1 MSLRSAFPLAIK
13 VLLALAVLG
22 AAGYFAWA
30 RSHPV
35 VRVEAVRK
43 GKAVDAVTG
52 SVTVS
57 AEFVTP
63 IRAAVGGLI
72 KEAKIDT
79 GLTVKKGD
87 FLVQIDPTDLEL
99 EIEATEDNLRTV
111 KRRVE
116 VGSVAKIELEN
127 AKVDLGNAERAAAMG
142 TYSSMDLDRVR
153 RNVRAIEQRLALEE
167 VNNDASISS
176 LENTLAVRRRQLEK
190 MTVRSPDDGV
200 VSEVFARAGHLI
212 GGEAPIATLISASRI
227 VEAKISEESFAGVRV
242 GQRASLRFLG
252 YGDERFDG
260 KVSKVLPTADPA
272 TQRYVVHLDVAIALE
287 RLVPGLTGE
296 VAIVVG
302 ERPDALIFP
311 RRALFGG
318 KVYVVR
324 DGRVEIRPVK
334 TGFMSLN
341 EVEVVDG
348 LKEGETVLVE
358 GLDLVRPGERVR
370 LPERD

>member
-1 MSLRSAFPLAIK
+1 
-13 VLLALAVLG
+13 
-22 AAGYFAWA
+22 
-30 RSHPV
+30 V
-35 VRVEAVRK
+35 VRTEAVRK

-63 IRAAVGGLI
+63 IRSAVGGLI
-72 KEAKIDT
+72 KEARFDT
-79 GLTVKKGD
+79 GMAVKKGD

-99 EIEATEDNLRTV
+99 GIEATEDNLRTMR
-111 KRRVE
+111 RRVE
-116 VGSVAKIELEN
+116 VGSITKIELEN
-127 AKVDLGNAERAAAMG
+127 AKVDLENAERAATMG
-142 TYSSMDLDRVR
+142 TYSAMDLDRVR
-153 RNVRAIEQRLALEE
+153 RNVRGIEQRLALEA
-167 VNNDASISS
+167 VNNEASIAA
-176 LENTLAVRRRQLEK
+176 LENTLAVSRRQLEK

-200 VSEVFARAGHLI
+200 ISEVFARAGHLI

-242 GQRASLRFLG
+242 GQRASVRFLG
-252 YGDERFDG
+252 YGDERFEA

-296 VAIVVG
+296 VAIIVG
-302 ERPDALIFP
+302 ERPDALLFP

-318 KVYVVR
+318 KVYVVT
-324 DGRVEIRPVK
+324 DGRVELRPVR

-341 EVEVVDG
+341 EVEVLEG
-348 LKEGETVLVE
+348 LTEGEQVLVE
-358 GLDLVRPGERVR
+358 GLDLVRAGDRVR
-370 LPERD
+370 PPKAD